1 MGQVLNTFRF
11 NAISGQTIFSGTD
24 ANGALLVFIADAVE
38 VYLNGIILTETDD
51 YIVGT
56 DNRTIT
62 LVEGAGT
69 GDQLTIVAYQRQVSG
84 DFGDTI
90 ALSISEGDDF
100 TVSIN
105 NFAVPT
111 PSNDAG
117 SVTITP
123 TGIVTATT
131 LQGAIEQLAA
141 NQFKSNSPPT
151 GAGVDEGDTWYDLD
165 DNQMKVYRETSSGVF
180 QWVPLI
186 IGSPSGDS
194 DTLDAGSF

>member
-1 MGQVLNTFRF
+1 MGDILNTFRF
-11 NAISGQTIFSGTD
+11 NASAGQTVFNGTD
-24 ANGALLVFIADAVE
+24 ANGALLVYIADAVE
-38 VYLNGIILTETDD
+38 VYLNGVILVETSD
-51 YIVGT
+51 YTVGT
-56 DNRTIT
+56 DLRTIT
-62 LVEGAGT
+62 LTEAANAE
-69 GDQLTIVAYQRQVSG
+69 DQLTVVAYQRQTAG
-84 DFGDTI
+84 DFGDTV
-90 ALSISEGDDF
+90 ALSISEGDQF
-100 TVSIN
+100 TVDIN

-111 PSNDAG
+111 PSNDSAT
-117 SVTITP
+117 VTITP

-141 NQFKSNSPPT
+141 NQFKSNSPPS
-151 GAGVDEGDTWYDLD
+151 GPGVDEGDTWYDLD

>member
-1 MGQVLNTFRF
+1 MGDVLNTFRF
-11 NAISGQTIFSGTD
+11 NATAGQTVFNGND
-24 ANGALLVFIADAVE
+24 ANGALLVYIADAVE
-38 VYLNGIILTETDD
+38 VYLNGIILIEGSD
-51 YIVGT
+51 YTVGT
-56 DNRTIT
+56 DLRTIT
-62 LVEGAGT
+62 LTEAALN
-69 GDQLTIVAYQRQVSG
+69 GDQVTIVAYQRQVAG
-84 DFGDTI
+84 DFGDTV

-100 TVSIN
+100 TLEIN

-165 DNQMKVYRETSSGVF
+165 DNQMKVYRETSTGVF
-180 QWVPLI
+180 NWVPLI
-186 IGSPSGDS
+186 IGDIAGDS
-194 DTLDAGSF
+194 DTRDAGSF

>member
-1 MGQVLNTFRF
+1 MGDVLNTFRF
-11 NAISGQTIFSGTD
+11 NATAGQTVFNGND
-24 ANGALLVFIADAVE
+24 ANGALLVYIADAVE
-38 VYLNGIILTETDD
+38 VYLNGIILIEGSD
-51 YIVGT
+51 YTVGT
-56 DNRTIT
+56 DLRTIT
-62 LVEGAGT
+62 LTEAALN
-69 GDQLTIVAYQRQVSG
+69 GDQVTIVAYQRQVAG
-84 DFGDTI
+84 DFGDTV

-100 TVSIN
+100 TLEIN

-165 DNQMKVYRETSSGVF
+165 DNQMKVYRETSTGVF
-180 QWVPLI
+180 NWVPLI
-186 IGSPSGDS
+186 IGDIAGDS

>member
-1 MGQVLNTFRF
+1 MGDIFNTFRF
-11 NAISGQTIFSGTD
+11 NASAGQTVFNGTD
-24 ANGALLVFIADAVE
+24 ANGALLVYIADAVE
-38 VYLNGIILTETDD
+38 VYLNGVILVETSD
-51 YIVGT
+51 YTVGT
-56 DNRTIT
+56 DLRTIT
-62 LVEGAGT
+62 LTEAANAE
-69 GDQLTIVAYQRQVSG
+69 DQLTIVAYQRQTAG
-84 DFGDTI
+84 DFGDTV
-90 ALSISEGDDF
+90 ALSISEGDEF
-100 TVSIN
+100 TVAIN

-117 SVTITP
+117 AVTITP

-165 DNQMKVYRETSSGVF
+165 DNQMKVYRETSPGTF

-186 IGSPSGDS
+186 IGTPTGDS

>member
-1 MGQVLNTFRF
+1 MGDVLNTFRF
-11 NAISGQTIFSGTD
+11 NATAGQTVFNGND
-24 ANGALLVFIADAVE
+24 ANGALFVYIADAVE
-38 VYLNGIILTETDD
+38 VYLNGIILIEGSD
-51 YIVGT
+51 YTVGT
-56 DNRTIT
+56 DLRTIT
-62 LVEGAGT
+62 LTEAALN
-69 GDQLTIVAYQRQVSG
+69 GDQVTIVAYQRQVAG
-84 DFGDTI
+84 DFGDTV

-100 TVSIN
+100 TLEIN

-165 DNQMKVYRETSSGVF
+165 DNQMKVYRETSTGVF
-180 QWVPLI
+180 NWVPLI
-186 IGSPSGDS
+186 IGDIAGDS

>member
-1 MGQVLNTFRF
+1 MGDVLNTFRF
-11 NAISGQTIFSGTD
+11 NATAGQTVFNGND
-24 ANGALLVFIADAVE
+24 ANGALLVYIADAVE
-38 VYLNGIILTETDD
+38 VYLNGIILIEGSD
-51 YIVGT
+51 YTVGS
-56 DNRTIT
+56 DLRTIT
-62 LVEGAGT
+62 LTEAALN
-69 GDQLTIVAYQRQVSG
+69 GDQVTIVAYQRQVAG
-84 DFGDTI
+84 DFGDTV

-100 TVSIN
+100 TVAIN

-141 NQFKSNSPPT
+141 NQFKSNSPPS
-151 GAGVDEGDTWYDLD
+151 GPGVDEGDTWYDLD
-165 DNQMKVYRETSSGVF
+165 DNQMKVYRETSTGVF
-180 QWVPLI
+180 NWVPLI
-186 IGSPSGDS
+186 IGDISGDS

>member
-1 MGQVLNTFRF
+1 MGDILNTFRF
-11 NAISGQTIFSGTD
+11 NASAGQTVFNGTD
-24 ANGALLVFIADAVE
+24 ANGALLVYIADAVE
-38 VYLNGIILTETDD
+38 VYLNGVILVETSD
-51 YIVGT
+51 YTVGT
-56 DNRTIT
+56 DLRTIT
-62 LVEGAGT
+62 LTEAANAE
-69 GDQLTIVAYQRQVSG
+69 DQLTIVAYQRQTAG
-84 DFGDTI
+84 DFGDTV

-100 TVSIN
+100 TVEIN

-117 SVTITP
+117 AVTITP

-165 DNQMKVYRETSSGVF
+165 DNQMKVYRETSNGVF

>member
-1 MGQVLNTFRF
+1 MGDVLNTFRF
-11 NAISGQTIFSGTD
+11 NATAGQTVFNGND
-24 ANGALLVFIADAVE
+24 ANGALLVYIADAVE
-38 VYLNGIILTETDD
+38 VYLNGIILIEGSD
-51 YIVGT
+51 YTVGT
-56 DNRTIT
+56 DLRTIT
-62 LVEGAGT
+62 LTEAALN
-69 GDQLTIVAYQRQVSG
+69 GDQVTIVAYQRQVAG
-84 DFGDTI
+84 DFGDTV

-100 TVSIN
+100 TLQIN

-165 DNQMKVYRETSSGVF
+165 DNQMKVYRETSTGVF
-180 QWVPLI
+180 NWVPLI
-186 IGSPSGDS
+186 IGDIAGDS

>member
-1 MGQVLNTFRF
+1 MGDILNTFRF
-11 NAISGQTIFSGTD
+11 NASAGQTVFNGTD
-24 ANGALLVFIADAVE
+24 ANGALLVYIADAVE
-38 VYLNGIILTETDD
+38 VYLNGVILVETSD
-51 YIVGT
+51 YTVGN
-56 DNRTIT
+56 DLRTIT
-62 LVEGAGT
+62 LTEGALP
-69 GDQLTIVAYQRQVSG
+69 GDVLTIVAYARQTAG
-84 DFGDTI
+84 DFGDTV
-90 ALSISEGDDF
+90 ALSISEGDEF
-100 TVSIN
+100 TVDIN

-111 PSNDAG
+111 PSNDSAT
-117 SVTITP
+117 VTITP

-165 DNQMKVYRETSSGVF
+165 DNQMKVYRETSPGTF

-186 IGSPSGDS
+186 IGTPTGDS

>member
-1 MGQVLNTFRF
+1 MGDILNTFRF
-11 NAISGQTIFSGTD
+11 NASAGQTVFNGAD
-24 ANGALLVFIADAVE
+24 ANGALLVYIADAVE
-38 VYLNGIILTETDD
+38 VYLNGVILVETSD
-51 YIVGT
+51 YTVGS
-56 DNRTIT
+56 DLRTIT
-62 LVEGAGT
+62 LTEAANAE
-69 GDQLTIVAYQRQVSG
+69 DQLTVVAYQRQTAG
-84 DFGDTI
+84 DFGDTV
-90 ALSISEGDDF
+90 ALSISEGDQF
-100 TVSIN
+100 TVDIN

-186 IGSPSGDS
+186 IGTPTGDS

>member
-1 MGQVLNTFRF
+1 MGDVLNTFRF
-11 NAISGQTIFSGTD
+11 NATAGQTVFNGND
-24 ANGALLVFIADAVE
+24 ANGALLVYIADAVE
-38 VYLNGIILTETDD
+38 VYLNGIILIE
-51 YIVGT
+51 GT
-56 DNRTIT
+56 DYTVGSDLRTIT
-62 LVEGAGT
+62 LTEAALN
-69 GDQLTIVAYQRQVSG
+69 GDQVTIVAYQRQVAG
-84 DFGDTI
+84 DFGDTV

-100 TVSIN
+100 TVAIN

-165 DNQMKVYRETSSGVF
+165 DNQMKVYRETSTGVF
-180 QWVPLI
+180 NWVPLI
-186 IGSPSGDS
+186 IGDISGDS

>member
-1 MGQVLNTFRF
+1 MGDVLNTFRF
-11 NAISGQTIFSGTD
+11 NATAGQTVFNGND
-24 ANGALLVFIADAVE
+24 ANGALLVYIADAVE
-38 VYLNGIILTETDD
+38 VYLNGIILIE
-51 YIVGT
+51 GT
-56 DNRTIT
+56 DYTVGSDLRTIT
-62 LVEGAGT
+62 LTEAALN
-69 GDQLTIVAYQRQVSG
+69 GDQVTVVAYQRQVAG
-84 DFGDTI
+84 DFGDTV

-100 TVSIN
+100 TVAIN

-141 NQFKSNSPPT
+141 NQFKSNSPPS
-151 GAGVDEGDTWYDLD
+151 GPGVDEGDTWYDLD
-165 DNQMKVYRETSSGVF
+165 DNQMKVYRETSTGVF
-180 QWVPLI
+180 NWVPLI
-186 IGSPSGDS
+186 IGDISGDS

>member
-1 MGQVLNTFRF
+1 MGDVLNTFRF
-11 NAISGQTIFSGTD
+11 NATAGQTVFNGND
-24 ANGALLVFIADAVE
+24 ANGALLVYIADAVE
-38 VYLNGIILTETDD
+38 VYLNGIILIEGSD
-51 YIVGT
+51 YTVGT
-56 DNRTIT
+56 DLRTIT
-62 LVEGAGT
+62 LTEAALN
-69 GDQLTIVAYQRQVSG
+69 GDQVTIVAYQRQVAG
-84 DFGDTI
+84 DFGDTV

-100 TVSIN
+100 TVAIN

-141 NQFKSNSPPT
+141 NQFKSNSPPS
-151 GAGVDEGDTWYDLD
+151 GPGVDEGDTWYDLD
-165 DNQMKVYRETSSGVF
+165 DNQMKVYRETSTGVF
-180 QWVPLI
+180 NWVPLI
-186 IGSPSGDS
+186 IGDISGDS

>member
-1 MGQVLNTFRF
+1 MGDILNTFRF
-11 NAISGQTIFSGTD
+11 NASAGQTVFNGTD
-24 ANGALLVFIADAVE
+24 ANGALLVYIADAVE
-38 VYLNGIILTETDD
+38 VYLNGVILVETSD
-51 YIVGT
+51 YTVGT
-56 DNRTIT
+56 DLRTIT
-62 LVEGAGT
+62 LTEAANAE
-69 GDQLTIVAYQRQVSG
+69 DQLTIVAYQRQTAG
-84 DFGDTI
+84 DFGDTV
-90 ALSISEGDDF
+90 ALSISEGDEF
-100 TVSIN
+100 TVAIN

-117 SVTITP
+117 AVTITP

-165 DNQMKVYRETSSGVF
+165 DNQMKVYRETSPGTF

-186 IGSPSGDS
+186 IGTPTGDS

>member
-1 MGQVLNTFRF
+1 MGDVLNTFRF
-11 NAISGQTIFSGTD
+11 NAISGQTVFNGND
-24 ANGALLVFIADAVE
+24 ANGALLVYIADAVE
-38 VYLNGIILTETDD
+38 VYLNGIILIEGSD
-51 YIVGT
+51 YTVGT
-56 DNRTIT
+56 DLRTIT
-62 LVEGAGT
+62 LTEAALN
-69 GDQLTIVAYQRQVSG
+69 GDQVTIVAYQRQVAG
-84 DFGDTI
+84 DFGDTV

-100 TVSIN
+100 TLEIN

-165 DNQMKVYRETSSGVF
+165 DNQMKVYRETSTGVF
-180 QWVPLI
+180 NWVPLI
-186 IGSPSGDS
+186 IGDIAGDS

>member
-1 MGQVLNTFRF
+1 MGDILNTFRF
-11 NAISGQTIFSGTD
+11 NASAGQTVFNGTD
-24 ANGALLVFIADAVE
+24 ANGALLVYIADAVE
-38 VYLNGIILTETDD
+38 VYLNGVILVETSD
-51 YIVGT
+51 YTVGT
-56 DNRTIT
+56 DLRTIT
-62 LVEGAGT
+62 LTEGANAE
-69 GDQLTIVAYQRQVSG
+69 DQLTIVAYQRQTAG
-84 DFGDTI
+84 DFGDTV
-90 ALSISEGDDF
+90 ALSISEGDQF
-100 TVSIN
+100 TVDIN

-111 PSNDAG
+111 PSSSGG
-117 SVTITP
+117 SITIEP

-141 NQFKSNSPPT
+141 NQFKSNSPPS
-151 GAGVDEGDTWYDLD
+151 GPGVDEGDTWYDLD

>member
-1 MGQVLNTFRF
+1 MGDVLNTFRF
-11 NAISGQTIFSGTD
+11 NATAGQTVFNGND
-24 ANGALLVFIADAVE
+24 ANGALLVYIADAVE
-38 VYLNGIILTETDD
+38 VYLNGIILIEGSD
-51 YIVGT
+51 YTVGT
-56 DNRTIT
+56 DLRTIT
-62 LVEGAGT
+62 LTEAALN
-69 GDQLTIVAYQRQVSG
+69 GDQVTIVAYARQVAG
-84 DFGDTI
+84 DFGDTV

-100 TVSIN
+100 TLQIN

-165 DNQMKVYRETSSGVF
+165 DNQMKVYRETSTGVF
-180 QWVPLI
+180 NWVPLI
-186 IGSPSGDS
+186 IGDIAGDS

>member
-1 MGQVLNTFRF
+1 MGDILNTFRF
-11 NAISGQTIFSGTD
+11 NATPGQTFFNGAD
-24 ANGALLVFIADAVE
+24 ANGALLVYIADAVE
-38 VYLNGIILTETDD
+38 VYLNGVILVETSD
-51 YIVGT
+51 YTVGN
-56 DNRTIT
+56 DLRTIT
-62 LVEGAGT
+62 LTEGALP
-69 GDQLTIVAYQRQVSG
+69 GDVLTIVAYARQTAG
-84 DFGDTI
+84 DFGDTV
-90 ALSISEGDDF
+90 ALSISEGDEF
-100 TVSIN
+100 TVDIN

-111 PSNDAG
+111 PSNDSAT
-117 SVTITP
+117 VTITP

-141 NQFKSNSPPT
+141 NQFKSNSPPS
-151 GAGVDEGDTWYDLD
+151 GPGVDEGDTWYDLA

>member
-1 MGQVLNTFRF
+1 MGDVLNTFRF
-11 NAISGQTIFSGTD
+11 NATAGQTVFNGND
-24 ANGALLVFIADAVE
+24 ANGALLVYIADAVE
-38 VYLNGIILTETDD
+38 VYLNGIILIE
-51 YIVGT
+51 GT
-56 DNRTIT
+56 DYTVGSDLRTIT
-62 LVEGAGT
+62 LTEAALN
-69 GDQLTIVAYQRQVSG
+69 GDQVTIVAYQRQVAG
-84 DFGDTI
+84 DFGDTV

-100 TVSIN
+100 TVAIN

-141 NQFKSNSPPT
+141 NQFKSNSPPS
-151 GAGVDEGDTWYDLD
+151 GPGVDEGDTWYDLD
-165 DNQMKVYRETSSGVF
+165 DNQMKVYRETSTGVF
-180 QWVPLI
+180 NWVPLI
-186 IGSPSGDS
+186 IGDISGDS

>member
-1 MGQVLNTFRF
+1 MGDILNTFRF
-11 NAISGQTIFSGTD
+11 NASAGQTVFNGTD
-24 ANGALLVFIADAVE
+24 ANGALLVYIADAVE
-38 VYLNGIILTETDD
+38 VYLNGVILVETSD
-51 YIVGT
+51 YTVWS
-56 DNRTIT
+56 DLRTIT
-62 LVEGAGT
+62 LTEAANAQ
-69 GDQLTIVAYQRQVSG
+69 DQLTIVAYQRQTAG
-84 DFGDTI
+84 DFGDTV
-90 ALSISEGDDF
+90 ALSISEGDQF
-100 TVSIN
+100 TVDIN

-111 PSNDAG
+111 PSNDSAT
-117 SVTITP
+117 VTITP

-165 DNQMKVYRETSSGVF
+165 DNQMKVYRETSPGTF

-186 IGSPSGDS
+186 IGTPTGDS